1 MILKV
6 THRKTNISGIS
17 NNMLNSRRK
26 YDTSF
31 RQKVMSMVDPLLVC
45 KTKRQKKRA
54 KQHQNAEE
62 RFHEE
67 LDCVQIIKSIRELK
81 VLTKIIL
88 SQHQRQLL
96 SFHKNNVISYRNF
109 EKEEEAQLEHW
120 MPFEDT
126 AKLKS
131 FIYKVKVA
139 DIMKG
144 WKDSQITEIDKKLM
158 GEIIAKGEEESSN
171 DQTSKGKQ

>member
-1 MILKV
+1 
-6 THRKTNISGIS
+6 
-17 NNMLNSRRK
+17 MLNSRRK

-96 SFHKNNVISYRNF
+96 SFHKNNVISDQPTD
-109 EKEEEAQLEHW
+109 KEEEAQLEHW

-131 FIYKVKVA
+131 F
-139 DIMKG
+139 
-144 WKDSQITEIDKKLM
+144 
-158 GEIIAKGEEESSN
+158 
-171 DQTSKGKQ
+171 

>member
-1 MILKV
+1 MMILKV
-6 THRKTNISGIS
+6 TYRNTNISGIL

-31 RQKVMSMVDPLLVC
+31 CQKVMSVVNPLLVC
-45 KTKRQKKRA
+45 KTRGQKKRT

-62 RFHEE
+62 RFHDE

-126 AKLKS
+126 AKPKS
-131 FIYKVKVA
+131 F
-139 DIMKG
+139 
-144 WKDSQITEIDKKLM
+144 
-158 GEIIAKGEEESSN
+158 
-171 DQTSKGKQ
+171 